1 MEKKIKNLRRKLDKI
16 TEDLIF
22 LLAKRK
28 ELVLKLAELKKKNK
42 LPIADIK
49 REKEE
54 LKMAEKIAKEMELNP
69 ILVKKIIK
77 LLIKNAKK
85 IQTKPDV
92 GEI

>member
-1 MEKKIKNLRRKLDKI
+1 MEKEIINLRKKLDKI
-16 TEDLIF
+16 TEDLID
-22 LLAKRK
+22 LLSKRK

-42 LPIADIK
+42 LPILDKK

-54 LKMAEKIAKEMELNP
+54 LKMAEGIAKERGLNP

-77 LLIKNAKK
+77 LLIEDAKK
-85 IQTKPDV
+85 IQQKPDV